1 MNRFAAG
8 VSAEFTKLFTTR
20 MWWVLAVVLFGYV
33 ALISGGLGGLFGA
46 LQNGHLPTR
55 GGRMPHFGELA
66 PLIYSFA
73 TSVGYV
79 FPVLL
84 GALATTGEFRHQ
96 TLTPT
101 FLANPRRGQVLGAK
115 SLTSLVMGAGYGVV
129 ALVASVGAGA
139 LALSAAGID
148 THLGDASTWALFGRA
163 LIAMALW
170 AAVGV
175 GLGVLVPNQAAVI
188 VIILAFTQF
197 VEPLLRLAGSL
208 SDATGSVAKFLPGSA
223 GDGLVGSSFFTVS
236 TPGSAILDWW
246 QGGLVLLGYA
256 VVLTVIGWATT
267 WRRDVT

>member
-1 MNRFAAG
+1 VSRFLAG
-8 VSAEFTKLFTTR
+8 VNAEFTKLFTTR
-20 MWWVLAVVLFGYV
+20 LWWVLAIVLFAYI
-33 ALISGGLGGLFGA
+33 ALLSGGLAGLFGA
-46 LQNGHLPTR
+46 ITTGAIAPS
-55 GGRMPHFGELA
+55 GGNVPHFGALA

-101 FLANPRRGQVLGAK
+101 FLANPRRGEVLGAK
-115 SLTSLVMGAGYGVV
+115 SLTSLLMGAGYGAV
-129 ALVASVGAGA
+129 ALVGSVAAGA
-139 LALSAAGID
+139 LALSIAGVD
-148 THLGDASTWALFGRA
+148 TQLGDSDTWALFGRA

-170 AAVGV
+170 ATIGV

-197 VEPLLRLAGSL
+197 VEPLLRLAGSF
-208 SDATGSVAKFLPGSA
+208 SDLTGTITKFLPGAAS
-223 GDGLVGSSFFTVS
+223 DGLVGASFFTIS
-236 TPGSAILDWW
+236 TPGSAQLDWW
-246 QGGLVLLGYA
+246 QGGLVLVGYA
-256 VVLTVIGWATT
+256 VVLTVIGWLTT